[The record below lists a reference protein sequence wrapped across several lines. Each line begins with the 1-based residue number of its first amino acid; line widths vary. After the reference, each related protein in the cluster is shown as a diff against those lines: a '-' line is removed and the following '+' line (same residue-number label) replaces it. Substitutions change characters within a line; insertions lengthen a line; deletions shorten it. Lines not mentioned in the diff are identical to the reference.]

1 MMNRIVKSL
10 LASAAV
16 AGVSY
21 VVRNR
26 NRLWSRGTDSSRQR
40 GETIYDNHIPASE

>member
-1 MMNRIVKSL
+1 MNRILKGL

-26 NRLWSRGTDSSRQR
+26 LWSRGTDSTRER
-40 GETIYDNHIPASE
+40 GETIYDNHIPVTE

>member
-1 MMNRIVKSL
+1 MSRIVRSL

-21 VVRNR
+21 YLRNR
-26 NRLWSRGTDSSRQR
+26 RSRSAVTAMPTRDR
-40 GETIYDNHIPASE
+40 GLPVYDNHPIAE

>member
-1 MMNRIVKSL
+1 MNRIFKGL

-26 NRLWSRGTDSSRQR
+26 LWSRGTDSSGER
-40 GETIYDNHIPASE
+40 GETIYDNHIPVTE

>member
-1 MMNRIVKSL
+1 MMNRIFKGL

-21 VVRNR
+21 YLRNR
-26 NRLWSRGTDSSRQR
+26 RSGRELASRDR
-40 GETIYDNHIPASE
+40 GETIYDNHIPVATE

>member
-1 MMNRIVKSL
+1 MFRSL

-21 VVRNR
+21 YLRNR
-26 NRLWSRGTDSSRQR
+26 RSRSAVTATPTRDR
-40 GETIYDNHIPASE
+40 GIPIYDNHPIAE

>member
-1 MMNRIVKSL
+1 MTPMNRIFKGL

-21 VVRNR
+21 YLRNR
-26 NRLWSRGTDSSRQR
+26 RSSSMTESSRER
-40 GETIYDNHIPASE
+40 GETIYDNHIPVTE

>member
-1 MMNRIVKSL
+1 MMNRIFKGL
-10 LASAAV
+10 LTSAAI

-26 NRLWSRGTDSSRQR
+26 LWSRGGSDTTRQR
-40 GETIYDNHIPASE
+40 GETIYDNHIPVRE

>member
-1 MMNRIVKSL
+1 MNRIFKGL

-26 NRLWSRGTDSSRQR
+26 PWSRETDSARER
-40 GETIYDNHIPASE
+40 GETIYDNHIPVTE

>member
-1 MMNRIVKSL
+1 MMNRIFKGL

-26 NRLWSRGTDSSRQR
+26 LWSRGTSASRER
-40 GETIYDNHIPASE
+40 GETIYDNHIPVTE

>member
-1 MMNRIVKSL
+1 MSRMFRSL

-21 VVRNR
+21 YLRNR
-26 NRLWSRGTDSSRQR
+26 RARRMTPTTPTR
-40 GETIYDNHIPASE
+40 GETIYDNHIPVTE

>member
-1 MMNRIVKSL
+1 MMNRIFKGL

-26 NRLWSRGTDSSRQR
+26 LWSRGDSSRQR
-40 GETIYDNHIPASE
+40 GETIYDNHIPATE

>member
-1 MMNRIVKSL
+1 MSRLFRSL

-21 VVRNR
+21 YLRNR
-26 NRLWSRGTDSSRQR
+26 RSRNVTAMPTRDR
-40 GETIYDNHIPASE
+40 GIPIYDNHPIAE

>member
-1 MMNRIVKSL
+1 MMNRILKGL

-26 NRLWSRGTDSSRQR
+26 LWSRGTVDSSRQR
-40 GETIYDNHIPASE
+40 GETIYDNHIPVAAD

>member
-1 MMNRIVKSL
+1 MSRLFRNL

-21 VVRNR
+21 YLRNR
-26 NRLWSRGTDSSRQR
+26 RARRMTPVASTPDRGVS
-40 GETIYDNHIPASE
+40 IYDNHIPAE

>member
-1 MMNRIVKSL
+1 MSRLVRNL

-21 VVRNR
+21 YLRNR
-26 NRLWSRGTDSSRQR
+26 RSRSAVTATPARDR
-40 GETIYDNHIPASE
+40 GIPIYDNHPVAE

>member
-1 MMNRIVKSL
+1 MSRMFRSL

-21 VVRNR
+21 YLRNR
-26 NRLWSRGTDSSRQR
+26 RARRVTPASGSDRGQ
-40 GETIYDNHIPASE
+40 TIYDNHIPVAE

>member
-1 MMNRIVKSL
+1 MMNRIFKGL

-26 NRLWSRGTDSSRQR
+26 LWSRGNGSTRQR
-40 GETIYDNHIPASE
+40 GETIYDNHIPVTE